1 MIEKFFD
8 SQFRIQNAECRIIVP
23 AGTRRFFDAAFGLA
37 QNDIGRKPGQK
48 GGWKTTTTN
57 MIRQMIYLGKEK
69 EFGFLWEVR
78 K

>member
-8 SQFRIQNAECRIIVP
+8 SQFRIQNSECRIIVP
-23 AGTRRFFDAAFGLA
+23 AGTRRFFDAAYGLA

-57 MIRQMIYLGKEK
+57 MIQQMIYLGKEK